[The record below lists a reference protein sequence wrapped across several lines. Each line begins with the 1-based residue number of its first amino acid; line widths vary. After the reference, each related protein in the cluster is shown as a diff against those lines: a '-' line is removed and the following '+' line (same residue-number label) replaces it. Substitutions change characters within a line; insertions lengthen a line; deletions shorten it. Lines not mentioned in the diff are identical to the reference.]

1 MSKLEKIQHSMNSF
15 GAKEVSHAQI
25 RFERLENRVIPNI
38 PFPHKHSFYQFLLI
52 THGKGSHTIDFQEHM
67 VVPKKLF
74 LMKPGQMHS
83 WKLQE
88 NTKGILLEFNRES
101 LSFFKESNI
110 LNLLDHTL
118 DSSQLDSP
126 EYERLKTLLEEGVME
141 FAHQNQFQE
150 QTLGAYLMIIL
161 GKILQIKNLVFKN
174 SKMSS
179 VTQQF
184 SVLLEE
190 NYRTHHD
197 VDFYASQL
205 HMSPKNLSMQI
216 TRSLGRA
223 PRQLIQERLHLESKR
238 LLAYTDLSIGLIAD
252 HLGFIDQNY
261 FARFFKKL
269 ESKSP
274 KDSRMALKKLLSL

>member
-1 MSKLEKIQHSMNSF
+1 MNSF
-15 GAKEVSHAQI
+15 GGKEVSHAQI

-38 PFPHKHSFYQFLLI
+38 PFPHKHSFYQFLII
-52 THGKGSHTIDFQEHM
+52 TQGKGSHTIDFHEH
-67 VVPKKLF
+67 VVKPRMLY

-83 WKLQE
+83 WKLHE
-88 NTKGILLEFNRES
+88 NTKGILMEFNRES

-118 DSSQLDSP
+118 DSSLLDSA
-126 EYERLKTLLEEGVME
+126 EYEKLKTLLETGVTE
-141 FAHQNQFQE
+141 FGHPHQFQE

-161 GKILQIKNLVFKN
+161 GKILQIKDLLSKN
-174 SKMSS
+174 SKISS
-179 VTQQF
+179 ISQQF
-184 SVLLEE
+184 SILLEE

-197 VDFYASQL
+197 VDFYATQL
-205 HMSPKNLSMQI
+205 HMTPKNLSMQI
-216 TRSLGRA
+216 TRSLGKA
-223 PRQLIQERLHLESKR
+223 PRQMIQERLHLESKR

-269 ESKSP
+269 EAKSP
-274 KDSRMALKKLLSL
+274 KESRVALKKLLSL